1 MQLHDAGAFFSKIAI
16 LKFPGYYSTLCQLL
30 NELETDIMIYIIK
43 GWCNMSAKTEEYAK
57 KLVSQMTIEEKMSQM
72 LYDSPAIERLG
83 IPEYNWWNEALHGIA
98 RAGEATMFP
107 QAIAMAAAFDDKM
120 LEEIGDIVST
130 EGRAKFNQFV
140 KKKDRGIFK
149 GLTYWAPNVNIFRDP
164 RWGRGHE
171 TFGEDP
177 YLTGKL
183 GVAYIKGIQGE
194 DHEHLKAAACAK
206 HFAVHSG
213 PEADRHHF
221 DARVSDQDLY
231 DTYLYA
237 FKECVKEGKVES
249 VMGAYNRVNGV
260 PACGNKR
267 LLKDILREEWGF
279 EGHVVSDCWAILDF
293 HENHKVTDNVA
304 ESAAMAVNNGC
315 DLNCGTAFLHM
326 NEAYRQGLVTE
337 ETITEAVERL
347 MEVRIRLGMMDD
359 YPSPYDNIPYD
370 RVECREHIEKALEA
384 ARRSIVLLK
393 NDGILPLDKNKIKS
407 IAVIGPNADS
417 RDALIG
423 NYTGTSSQYI
433 TVLEGIKRYVGDDV
447 RVYSAE
453 GCHLWK
459 DKVESLARVEDRF
472 AEAVIAA
479 EQADVVVMCLGL
491 DAFLEGEEGDA
502 GNEYASGDKIDLR
515 LPGLQEKLLETVTAV
530 GKPVVLVLMAGSAM
544 DLSWAHENVNAIVD
558 AWYPGARGGKAVAE
572 VIFGD
577 TAPNGKLPVTF
588 YSSTEDLPD
597 FKDYS
602 MDNRTYRYYKGKT
615 LYPFGYGLSY
625 TDIEYKNAVIDKLE
639 GSIGDSFSVSVDV
652 TNKGDYKVHEGV
664 QLYVKDVEASTR
676 VPNWQLRGLEN
687 ICLEPGETKTVSMQ
701 LSLRDFAIITEN
713 GKCVVE
719 PGAFRITIGG
729 QQPDERS
736 TELTGKKTACFDIVL
751 NGEVTEVEY

>member
-1 MQLHDAGAFFSKIAI
+1 
-16 LKFPGYYSTLCQLL
+16 
-30 NELETDIMIYIIK
+30 
-43 GWCNMSAKTEEYAK
+43 MSAETKKYAK

-72 LYDSPAIERLG
+72 LYDSPAIERLN
-83 IPEYNWWNEALHGIA
+83 IPEYNWWNEALHGVA

-107 QAIAMAAAFDDKM
+107 QAIGMAAAFDDKM
-120 LEEIGDIVST
+120 LKEIGDIVST
-130 EGRAKFNQFV
+130 EGRAKFNQFL
-140 KKKDRGIFK
+140 KKNDRGIFK

-183 GVAYIKGIQGE
+183 GVAYIKGLQGE
-194 DHEHLKAAACAK
+194 DTEHLKSAACAK

-213 PEADRHHF
+213 PEADRHYF
-221 DARVSDQDLY
+221 DAQVNDQDLY

-237 FKECVKEGKVES
+237 FKECVKEGKVEA
-249 VMGAYNRVNGV
+249 VMGAYNRVNGA

-267 LLKDILREEWGF
+267 LLKDVLRDEWGF

-293 HENHKVTDNVA
+293 HEHHKVTDTVA

-326 NEAYRQGLVTE
+326 KEAYEQGLVTE
-337 ETITEAVERL
+337 ETITAAVERL
-347 MEVRIRLGMMDD
+347 MEVRIRLGMMED
-359 YPSPYDNIPYD
+359 YPSPYDEIPYE
-370 RVECREHIEKALEA
+370 RVECKEHVEKALEA
-384 ARRSIVLLK
+384 ARRSMVLLK
-393 NDGILPLDKNKIKS
+393 NDGLLPLDKNKIKS
-407 IAVIGPNADS
+407 IAVIGPNANS

-423 NYTGTSSQYI
+423 NYTGTSSEYI
-433 TVLEGIKRYVGDDV
+433 TVLEGIQRYVGNDI

-459 DKVESLARVEDRF
+459 DKVESLARVKDRF
-472 AEAVIAA
+472 AEAIIAA

-515 LPGLQEKLLETVTAV
+515 LPGLQQELLEKITAV
-530 GKPVVLVLMAGSAM
+530 GKPVVLVLLAGSAM
-544 DLSWAHENVNAIVD
+544 DLSWAQDNVDAIVD
-558 AWYPGARGGKAVAE
+558 AWYPGARGGKVVAE
-572 VIFGD
+572 VLFGE

-588 YSSTEDLPD
+588 YSSTDELPD

-602 MDNRTYRYYKGKT
+602 MNNRTYRYYKGT
-615 LYPFGYGLSY
+615 PLYPFGYGLSY
-625 TDIEYKNAVIDKLE
+625 TDIEYKNARMNKTE
-639 GSIGDSFSVSVDV
+639 GNIGDCFTVEVEV
-652 TNKGDYKVHEGV
+652 KNNGKYKVYEAV
-664 QLYVKDVEASTR
+664 QLYVKDIEASTR
-676 VPNWQLRGLEN
+676 VPNWQLRGIEN
-687 ICLEPGETKTVSMQ
+687 VCLEAGETKKVSM
-701 LSLRDFAIITEN
+701 SISTRDFALITEN
-713 GKCVVE
+713 GECVVE
-719 PGAFRITIGG
+719 PGTFLIAVGG

-736 TELTGKKTACFDIVL
+736 SNLTGKKVDCFEVRL
-751 NGEVTEVEY
+751 NGDITKVTY

>member
-1 MQLHDAGAFFSKIAI
+1 
-16 LKFPGYYSTLCQLL
+16 
-30 NELETDIMIYIIK
+30 
-43 GWCNMSAKTEEYAK
+43 MSAETKKYAK

-72 LYDSPAIERLG
+72 LYDSPAIERLN
-83 IPEYNWWNEALHGIA
+83 IPEYNWWNEALHGVA

-107 QAIAMAAAFDDKM
+107 QAIGMAAAFDDKM
-120 LEEIGDIVST
+120 LKEIGDIVST
-130 EGRAKFNQFV
+130 EGRAKFNQFL
-140 KKKDRGIFK
+140 KKNDRGIFK

-183 GVAYIKGIQGE
+183 GVAYIKGLQGE
-194 DHEHLKAAACAK
+194 DTEHLKSAACAK

-213 PEADRHHF
+213 PEADRHYF
-221 DARVSDQDLY
+221 DAQVNDQDLY

-237 FKECVKEGKVES
+237 FKECVKEGKVEA
-249 VMGAYNRVNGV
+249 VMGAYNRVNGA

-267 LLKDILREEWGF
+267 LLKDVLRDEWGF

-293 HENHKVTDNVA
+293 HEHHKVTDTVA

-326 NEAYRQGLVTE
+326 KEAYEQGLVTE
-337 ETITEAVERL
+337 ETITAAVERL
-347 MEVRIRLGMMDD
+347 MEVRIRLGMMED
-359 YPSPYDNIPYD
+359 YPSPYDEIPYE
-370 RVECREHIEKALEA
+370 RVECKEHVEKALEA
-384 ARRSIVLLK
+384 ARRSMVLLK
-393 NDGILPLDKNKIKS
+393 NDGLLPLDKNKIKS
-407 IAVIGPNADS
+407 IAVIGPNANS

-423 NYTGTSSQYI
+423 NYTGTSSEYI
-433 TVLEGIKRYVGDDV
+433 TVLEGIQRYVGNDI

-459 DKVESLARVEDRF
+459 DKVESLARVKDRF
-472 AEAVIAA
+472 AEAIIAA

-515 LPGLQEKLLETVTAV
+515 LPGLQQELLEEITAV
-530 GKPVVLVLMAGSAM
+530 GKPVVLVLLAGSAM
-544 DLSWAHENVNAIVD
+544 DLSWAQDNVDAIVD
-558 AWYPGARGGKAVAE
+558 AWYPGARGGKVVAE
-572 VIFGD
+572 VLFGE

-588 YSSTEDLPD
+588 YSSTDELPD

-602 MDNRTYRYYKGKT
+602 MNNRTYRYYKGT
-615 LYPFGYGLSY
+615 PLYPFGYGLSY
-625 TDIEYKNAVIDKLE
+625 TDIEYKNARMNKTE
-639 GSIGDSFSVSVDV
+639 GNIGDCFTVEVEV
-652 TNKGDYKVHEGV
+652 KNNGKYKVHEAV
-664 QLYVKDVEASTR
+664 QLYVKDIEASTR
-676 VPNWQLRGLEN
+676 VPNWQLRGIEN
-687 ICLEPGETKTVSMQ
+687 VCLEAGETKKVSM
-701 LSLRDFAIITEN
+701 SISARDFALITEN
-713 GKCVVE
+713 GECVVE
-719 PGAFRITIGG
+719 PGTFLIAVGG

-736 TELTGKKTACFDIVL
+736 SNLTGKKVDCFEVRL
-751 NGEVTEVEY
+751 NGDITKVTY

>member
-1 MQLHDAGAFFSKIAI
+1 
-16 LKFPGYYSTLCQLL
+16 
-30 NELETDIMIYIIK
+30 
-43 GWCNMSAKTEEYAK
+43 MSAETKKYAK

-72 LYDSPAIERLG
+72 LYDSPAIERLN
-83 IPEYNWWNEALHGIA
+83 IPEYNWWNEALHGVA

-107 QAIAMAAAFDDKM
+107 QAIGMAAAFDDKM
-120 LEEIGDIVST
+120 LKEIGDIVST
-130 EGRAKFNQFV
+130 EGRAKFNQFL
-140 KKKDRGIFK
+140 KKNDRGIFK

-183 GVAYIKGIQGE
+183 GVAYIKGLQGE
-194 DHEHLKAAACAK
+194 DTEHLKSAACAK

-213 PEADRHHF
+213 PEADRHYF
-221 DARVSDQDLY
+221 DAQVNDQDLY

-237 FKECVKEGKVES
+237 FKECVKEGKVEA
-249 VMGAYNRVNGV
+249 VMGAYNRVNGA

-267 LLKDILREEWGF
+267 LLKDVLRDEWGF

-293 HENHKVTDNVA
+293 HEHHKVTDTVA

-326 NEAYRQGLVTE
+326 KEAYEQGLVTE
-337 ETITEAVERL
+337 ETITAAVERL
-347 MEVRIRLGMMDD
+347 MEVRIRLGMMED
-359 YPSPYDNIPYD
+359 YPSPYDEIPYE
-370 RVECREHIEKALEA
+370 RVECKEHVEKALEA
-384 ARRSIVLLK
+384 ARRSMVLLK
-393 NDGILPLDKNKIKS
+393 NDGLLPLDKNKIKS
-407 IAVIGPNADS
+407 IAVIGPNANS

-423 NYTGTSSQYI
+423 NYTGTSSEYI
-433 TVLEGIKRYVGDDV
+433 TVLEGIQRYVGNDI

-459 DKVESLARVEDRF
+459 DKVESLARVKDRF
-472 AEAVIAA
+472 AEAIIAA

-515 LPGLQEKLLETVTAV
+515 LPGLQQELLEKITAV
-530 GKPVVLVLMAGSAM
+530 GKPVVLVLLAGSAM
-544 DLSWAHENVNAIVD
+544 DLSWAQDNVDAIVD
-558 AWYPGARGGKAVAE
+558 AWYPGARGGKVVAE
-572 VIFGD
+572 VLFGE

-588 YSSTEDLPD
+588 YSSTDELPD

-602 MDNRTYRYYKGKT
+602 MNNRTYRYYKGT
-615 LYPFGYGLSY
+615 PLYPFGYGLSY
-625 TDIEYKNAVIDKLE
+625 TDIEYKNARMNKTE
-639 GSIGDSFSVSVDV
+639 GNIGDCFTVEVEV
-652 TNKGDYKVHEGV
+652 KNNGKYKVHEAV
-664 QLYVKDVEASTR
+664 QLYVKDIEASTR
-676 VPNWQLRGLEN
+676 VPNWQLRGIEN
-687 ICLEPGETKTVSMQ
+687 VCLEAGETKKVSM
-701 LSLRDFAIITEN
+701 SISTRDFALITEN
-713 GKCVVE
+713 GECVVE
-719 PGAFRITIGG
+719 PGTFLIAVGG

-736 TELTGKKTACFDIVL
+736 SNLTGKKVDCFEVML
-751 NGEVTEVEY
+751 NGDITKVTY